1 MKYIKIGGVRIEQ
14 TAALAPMASVSDRA
28 YRETC
33 KRFGAAYVVGEMVSA
48 KGLHYSDRKSE
59 ELLSVSAQERPM
71 AVQLFGD
78 DPGYL
83 AEAVHK
89 ALRYEPDLIDINMGC
104 PVPKVAGNGCGSAL
118 MKNPVLAGEIVR
130 AAADASQVPVTVK
143 FRKGWDDGSVNAVDF
158 AKRMEQSGAAAVT
171 VHGRTRQQMYQGE
184 ADWEIIRQVKEAVS
198 IPVIGNGDVVSP
210 ESAKA
215 MYEQTGVDLVM
226 VARGSYGRPWLF
238 AQIRDYLE
246 TGRYEPDPPFA
257 RQMEIML
264 EHARLICSY
273 KGEFIGMKEARKHA
287 AWYLKGIHG
296 AARFRKECGMLDTFA
311 DLETLAQ
318 KILAFS
324 ETPGR

>member
-1 MKYIKIGGVRIEQ
+1 MKYMKIGGVQIEQ

-33 KRFGAAYVVGEMVSA
+33 KQFGAAYVVGEMVSA

-78 DPGYL
+78 DPGYM

-130 AAADASQVPVTVK
+130 AAADASRVPVTVK
-143 FRKGWDDGSVNAVDF
+143 FRKGWDDSSVNAVEF

-184 ADWEIIRQVKEAVS
+184 ADWEIIRQVKGAVS

-215 MYEQTGVDLVM
+215 MYDQTGVDLVM

-238 AQIRDYLE
+238 GQIRDYLE

-264 EHARLICSY
+264 EHARLICAY

-311 DLETLAQ
+311 DLEALAH

-324 ETPGR
+324 EAPGR

>member
-1 MKYIKIGGVRIEQ
+1 METIKIGGVQIER

-59 ELLSVSAQERPM
+59 ELLSVGGAERPM

-78 DPGYL
+78 DPAFM
-83 AEAVHK
+83 AEAVRK
-89 ALRYEPDLIDINMGC
+89 ALRYKPDIIDINMGC
-104 PVPKVAGNGCGSAL
+104 PVPKVAGNGSGSAL
-118 MKNPVLAGEIVR
+118 MKNPELAGEIVR
-130 AAADASQVPVTVK
+130 AAADASDVPVTVK
-143 FRKGWDDGSVNAVDF
+143 FRKGWDDSSVNAVEF
-158 AKRMEQSGAAAVT
+158 ARRMEANGAAAVT

-184 ADWEIIRQVKEAVS
+184 ADWEIIRRVKQAVK

-215 MYEQTGVDLVM
+215 MYDRTGVDLVM

-238 AQIRDYLE
+238 SQIRDYLT
-246 TGRYEPDPPFA
+246 TGSYQPDPSFEE
-257 RQMEIML
+257 QMNIML
-264 EHARLICSY
+264 GHARLICAY

-296 AARFRKECGMLDTFA
+296 AAHFRKECGMLDSYA
-311 DLETLAQ
+311 DLERLAGE
-318 KILAFS
+318 ILAFS
-324 ETPGR
+324 GRSGR